1 MSEILISKHQEFKA
15 FIIFGKVCYNEN
27 MYIKEALSN
36 TIIIEKS
43 RFITYLKPMEKL
55 EDFKTELKE
64 IRKKHYDATHVCYAY
79 IIEGTK
85 KANDDGEPGGTAGM
99 PILNVLEKRGVE
111 NIAAFVVRYFGG
123 IKLGAGGL
131 VRAYGNSVKEALTR
145 AAFYDIYYVPGHR
158 VICDYETANRLNHK
172 LRNITV
178 YLNLEYKEE
187 VTISFALKNEDD
199 LMMIKDLG
207 GLKIEDTDPIKM
219 AKVVE

>member
-1 MSEILISKHQEFKA
+1 MSEILISKYQEFKA

-131 VRAYGNSVKEALTR
+131 VRAYGNSVKEALNR
-145 AAFYDIYYVPGHR
+145 AVFYDIYYVPGHR

-178 YLNLEYKEE
+178 YLNIEYKEE

-199 LMMIKDLG
+199 LMTIKDLG
-207 GLKIEDTDPIKM
+207 GLMIEDTDPIKM